1 MLETWAPHDDLRT
14 RLTSSFLLSFG
25 RLNTFHSITEFPQKT
40 AKIRACRLIYI
51 QKINTPYSHRW
62 SRKNEKV
69 PILANAS
76 WKLLQSHP
84 LLRNKLSV
92 FHARL
97 QTARAFCSSLT
108 QTTKAPA
115 VFLSVQNSHFSAIS
129 IHCRTTEHDCRKHP
143 FPVTS
148 RRSFTARIGNH
159 QTRHTP
165 TTQHA
170 KIHAALGIGDWSLE
184 FPEYDL
190 QKGKTPCQHHSH
202 YLFH

>member
-1 MLETWAPHDDLRT
+1 MKKSPFWQTPRENF
-14 RLTSSFLLSFG
+14 SSPV
-25 RLNTFHSITEFPQKT
+25 HCP
-40 AKIRACRLIYI
+40 
-51 QKINTPYSHRW
+51 
-62 SRKNEKV
+62 
-69 PILANAS
+69 
-76 WKLLQSHP
+76 
-84 LLRNKLSV
+84 RNKLSV

-129 IHCRTTEHDCRKHP
+129 IHCRTAEHDCRKHP

-165 TTQHA
+165 TTQDA